1 MRLNA
6 PLPENVNWGFLK
18 PSIYAGWSR
27 EDFKHERREFLIN
40 ECRRLGITLRV
51 RKRLKDDVIDAILS
65 FNENRANGKYEAQ
78 ASMTKISQ
86 RIAFRGI
93 ISREQVVRERADMLE
108 QCRQK
113 NIEPGTTKAET
124 LERLKKWDDN
134 EVKRLKLPK
143 DLNFPGDLIDPHRPA
158 LILICSRSSRSMTPK
173 QRALF
178 AQQHAETKR
187 CLDNGSILGRLENAT
202 YVDVYL
208 SGISLLKPV
217 PLTTRY
223 RQTVENGPYVFASAL
238 ESAKKGTQ
246 VVFVSMGIDGISCN
260 EPGWNQLIN
269 KFERVNPRELQFHI
283 VFAESYAQWHAGEI
297 LWSHHDWKGPIANR
311 YWACCSLSLLLEDRT
326 KVRLYQQIRAQWA
339 KCGSGRRTRSKG
351 IREEERPIYGRNGV
365 RGKGAEGKKV

>member
-1 MRLNA
+1 M
-6 PLPENVNWGFLK
+6 
-18 PSIYAGWSR
+18 
-27 EDFKHERREFLIN
+27 
-40 ECRRLGITLRV
+40 

-65 FNENRANGKYEAQ
+65 FNENRANGKYGAQ
-78 ASMTKISQ
+78 ASITKISQ
-86 RIAFRGI
+86 RIAFREI
-93 ISREQVVRERADMLE
+93 ISREQVARETADMLE

-113 NIEPGTTKAET
+113 NIDPGTTKAET

-158 LILICSRSSRSMTPK
+158 LILICSRSSHSMTPK

-187 CLDNGSILGRLENAT
+187 CLDSGSILGRLENAT

-208 SGISLLKPV
+208 SAFPLLNPV
-217 PLTTRY
+217 PLTPRN
-223 RQTVENGPYVFASAL
+223 RQSVRNGPYVFASAL

-260 EPGWNQLIN
+260 EPGWNELIN

-297 LWSHHDWKGPIANR
+297 MWSHHDWKGPIANR
-311 YWACCSLSLLLEDRT
+311 YWACCSLPLLLEDRT

-339 KCGSGRRTRSKG
+339 KCGSGRRIRSKG
-351 IREEERPIYGRNGV
+351 IREEERPVYGRNGV